1 MSDNQDNENNSLL
14 FLNDLSE
21 EQKESVIYC
30 DSPQLILS
38 GAGSGKT
45 RVLTYKII
53 YLIKIKKI
61 RPYNILALTFTKK
74 AANEMKSRISKL
86 IGENYAKDIKM
97 GTFHSIFYRI
107 LKRNISYLED
117 KKYNSNFNII
127 DESEVKKLIKDILFN
142 QFSDI
147 VNKIIEKKGINDKVK
162 SYFEIKCLINRII
175 KKIMNLKIKGITY
188 DIYQNMENEIE
199 KDKKRDLEYF
209 KNIYEIY
216 VKECKKKN
224 VMDFEDLIL
233 NTLLLFK
240 KNKNILEKYQNKFK
254 YILIDEFQ
262 DTNHTQFEIIKYL
275 SLKSQKICCV
285 GDDCQSIYS
294 FRGADINN
302 IDNFSKTFPNYK
314 LFKLCQNY
322 RSTSNII
329 QVADLLIKHNK
340 KQIEKNLFSKI
351 KEIDGKVNILINETG
366 INECENISEIIK
378 TLIKDKKCDYKDIA
392 ILYRM
397 NIQSYLFKDT
407 FFKRDIPHKIN
418 NRISFY
424 ETKVIQNIIEYLKFI
439 LNPNLDLSLRKIINY
454 PSRNI
459 DEHNQNKLFS
469 MAKSNNVS
477 VWEIIKDCDN
487 REYAKKYHI
496 DKHLK
501 KKLLSFR
508 EIILK
513 IISIVNNKRVYGIVY
528 ELIESLELK
537 HYLRNDH
544 SSLEKINML
553 LEKIEEMEEDCIQLG
568 LEKYTLKEFL
578 EQISELVGN
587 EEDYNENKVKLMT
600 IHQAKGLEFKYV
612 FVVGLEEGFYP
623 IFCDLY
629 EDEIEE
635 ERRVLYVAITRAK
648 IKCYLSYANNRI
660 IEEHNSKRTVS
671 RFINEINNKELVQ
684 IYQFP
689 DSLQKNNNSEIENS
703 NEKNNN
709 NNDKLITNNKNDKI
723 MNIFEKE
730 INEIEKKNNNII
742 KGDNKD
748 NTKNEGIDYI
758 NNNII
763 SLNEKEDNDNNDI
776 NKEKK
781 IKNKKKLNLNENLKN
796 NQTNIYKIEENNNHE
811 IKMLV
816 KKRING

>member
-74 AANEMKSRISKL
+74 AANEMKNRISKL

-224 VMDFEDLIL
+224 VLDFEDLIL
-233 NTLLLFK
+233 NTLLLFQ

-262 DTNHTQFEIIKYL
+262 DTNHTQFEIVKYL

-378 TLIKDKKCDYKDIA
+378 KLIKDKKCDYKDIA

-439 LNPNLDLSLRKIINY
+439 LNPNLDLSLKKIINY

-623 IFCDLY
+623 IFCDFD

-660 IEEHNSKRTVS
+660 FEEHNSKRTVS

-689 DSLQKNNNSEIENS
+689 DSLQKNNNSEIEKS

-742 KGDNKD
+742 KGDDKD
-748 NTKNEGIDYI
+748 NNINEGIDYI

-781 IKNKKKLNLNENLKN
+781 IKNKKKLNLNENLIN
-796 NQTNIYKIEENNNHE
+796 NQTNIYKIEEDRNHE

>member
-74 AANEMKSRISKL
+74 AANEMKNRISKL

-262 DTNHTQFEIIKYL
+262 DTNHTQFEIVKYL

-397 NIQSYLFKDT
+397 NIQSYLF
-407 FFKRDIPHKIN
+407 
-418 NRISFY
+418 
-424 ETKVIQNIIEYLKFI
+424 
-439 LNPNLDLSLRKIINY
+439 
-454 PSRNI
+454 
-459 DEHNQNKLFS
+459 
-469 MAKSNNVS
+469 
-477 VWEIIKDCDN
+477 
-487 REYAKKYHI
+487 
-496 DKHLK
+496 
-501 KKLLSFR
+501 SFR
-508 EIILK
+508 
-513 IISIVNNKRVYGIVY
+513 
-528 ELIESLELK
+528 
-537 HYLRNDH
+537 
-544 SSLEKINML
+544 
-553 LEKIEEMEEDCIQLG
+553 
-568 LEKYTLKEFL
+568 
-578 EQISELVGN
+578 
-587 EEDYNENKVKLMT
+587 
-600 IHQAKGLEFKYV
+600 
-612 FVVGLEEGFYP
+612 
-623 IFCDLY
+623 
-629 EDEIEE
+629 
-635 ERRVLYVAITRAK
+635 
-648 IKCYLSYANNRI
+648 
-660 IEEHNSKRTVS
+660 
-671 RFINEINNKELVQ
+671 
-684 IYQFP
+684 
-689 DSLQKNNNSEIENS
+689 
-703 NEKNNN
+703 
-709 NNDKLITNNKNDKI
+709 
-723 MNIFEKE
+723 
-730 INEIEKKNNNII
+730 
-742 KGDNKD
+742 
-748 NTKNEGIDYI
+748 
-758 NNNII
+758 
-763 SLNEKEDNDNNDI
+763 
-776 NKEKK
+776 
-781 IKNKKKLNLNENLKN
+781 
-796 NQTNIYKIEENNNHE
+796 
-811 IKMLV
+811 
-816 KKRING
+816 

>member
-1 MSDNQDNENNSLL
+1 MSDNQVNENNSLL

-224 VMDFEDLIL
+224 VLDFEDLIL

-477 VWEIIKDCDN
+477 VWEIIKNCDN

-600 IHQAKGLEFKYV
+600 IHQAKGLEFKYL
-612 FVVGLEEGFYP
+612 FVVGLEERFYP
-623 IFCDLY
+623 IFCDFY
-629 EDEIEE
+629 
-635 ERRVLYVAITRAK
+635 
-648 IKCYLSYANNRI
+648 
-660 IEEHNSKRTVS
+660 
-671 RFINEINNKELVQ
+671 
-684 IYQFP
+684 
-689 DSLQKNNNSEIENS
+689 
-703 NEKNNN
+703 
-709 NNDKLITNNKNDKI
+709 
-723 MNIFEKE
+723 
-730 INEIEKKNNNII
+730 
-742 KGDNKD
+742 
-748 NTKNEGIDYI
+748 
-758 NNNII
+758 
-763 SLNEKEDNDNNDI
+763 
-776 NKEKK
+776 
-781 IKNKKKLNLNENLKN
+781 
-796 NQTNIYKIEENNNHE
+796 
-811 IKMLV
+811 
-816 KKRING
+816 